1 MSKYTIV
8 GRKKNGTFV
17 VGYVLRDNETGA
29 IGAMPRDEVY
39 TLAFNNLISDVNIQE
54 YNGKITMR
62 GTKTKISDLPV
73 YDDNGSIIKSTQAE
87 NVNIL
92 ALTGKVMSGKN
103 VIGYRIT
110 AYTNGKAAGSKI
122 VNRDTV
128 VRLAKDGKIYGVRYQ
143 MSNGVD
149 ILRGVEYSISKLPNI
164 QAPVAHA

>member
-1 MSKYTIV
+1 MNKYTII
-8 GRKKNGTFV
+8 GRKKSGTFV
-17 VGYVLRDNETGA
+17 VGYVLRNNETGA
-29 IGAMPRDEVY
+29 TGVMSRDDVY
-39 TLAFNNLISDVNIQE
+39 TLAFNNLISDVSIQE

-62 GTKTKISDLPV
+62 GTKTKISELPV
-73 YDDNGSIIKSTQAE
+73 YDDNGSIVKSTQPG

-110 AYTNGKAAGSKI
+110 AYTNGKAAGSKV

-128 VRLAKDGKIYGVRYQ
+128 MRLAKDGKIYGVRYQ

-164 QAPVAHA
+164 QVPVTQA

>member
-1 MSKYTIV
+1 
-8 GRKKNGTFV
+8 
-17 VGYVLRDNETGA
+17 
-29 IGAMPRDEVY
+29 
-39 TLAFNNLISDVNIQE
+39 
-54 YNGKITMR
+54 MR

-103 VIGYRIT
+103 VIGYRVT